1 MSVWS
6 WLKLSVCLWLLRKMI
21 KGTGWLL
28 LAGLAVAVWPVTAV
42 AVTGYVA
49 AWLRGWPPVRLGRV
63 AAAAL
68 PLTVI
73 WLGAEGARHTAW
85 QAIALAPVRDWA
97 HGWHHLTLTGVTRTF
112 LLVAPV
118 AIPVGLGLAALAWGW
133 RIYALT
139 TGIGG
144 WLASA
149 PITFDARQW
158 KHQVRTARG
167 RTAAPGSVP
176 LLARGARIGVG
187 GTIRAIGHR
196 WHPVFTVPHAA
207 CARHMVIVGATGS
220 GKTNLMM
227 RLWAGWFTAALAAAR
242 PQNAGR
248 GHRPLLVVLDCKGG
262 PDARTKANRTRRL
275 LYGAGARRVAI
286 WPDEARLSLWN
297 LPPNDLAVLLYQ
309 MIDSGTG
316 AAAYYADILQAVLT
330 LAIMAPGGPPLNAA
344 AFTDRLDV
352 RWLQRAWGDGRHA
365 EELARVRG
373 AARHLPDIQLRFATL
388 LGRLGPALDGP
399 GTLADADAW
408 YFILEG
414 TREPSVAEAQAMA
427 ITELAAHA
435 ATDLASE
442 PRAMLLAADDYSAV
456 SRRVPLS
463 NLYERGR
470 SLGIGVQVSAQT
482 WQGLGR
488 DEDERYRIAAT
499 ADGGIFLMHTPHP
512 EPLAALAGQR
522 RVLQTAHEFVG
533 ATWGDRGTTREGRA
547 WNADP
552 DLIRRLQVGQACYI
566 HRGAATFVQVARPV
580 ASPLGLLPARVPV
593 DLPAPRREA
602 AVRGIRV
609 RADPGQPQRC
619 PRTWR
624 LPMAVNPFD
633 ALGLPARP
641 DLTDEQVRAAWR
653 AIAAATH
660 PDRPGGGDVARYT
673 AATAA
678 YAVLRTPWGR
688 SEAFADLGADDRRHH
703 SATRRRCRRPG
714 ARRPAVPAILVRPAG
729 GSDRGHG
736 AAARPDP
743 SRPPAA
749 PGHPGPGRRAA
760 VPGRA
765 GLDPR
770 PARRAG
776 ASDRPD
782 YLVPAYRPLGPGT
795 PAVVRVRT
803 KANTDTALW
812 S

>member
-6 WLKLSVCLWLLRKMI
+6 WLKLTVCLWLLRKMV
-21 KGTGWLL
+21 KLTGWLL
-28 LAGLAVAVWPVTAV
+28 LAALAVAAWPVTAV
-42 AVTGYVA
+42 AFTGYVA
-49 AWLRGWPPVRLGRV
+49 AWLRGWPPVRLGR
-63 AAAAL
+63 AAAASL
-68 PLTVI
+68 PMTVI
-73 WLGAEGARHTAW
+73 WLGAEVRQQHAW
-85 QAIALAPVRDWA
+85 PAIALAPVRDWA
-97 HGWHHLTLTGVTRTF
+97 HGWHHLTPVGVTRTF

-118 AIPVGLGLAALAWGW
+118 AIPAGLGLAALLWGW

-158 KHQVRTARG
+158 KRQVRAARG

-176 LLARGARIGVG
+176 LLARGARIPVG

-196 WHPVFTVPHAA
+196 WHPVFSVPHTA

-248 GHRPLLVVLDCKGG
+248 GRRPLLVVLDCKGG

-286 WPDEARLSLWN
+286 WPDEARLSLWD

-330 LAIMAPGGPPLNAA
+330 LAITAPGGPPLNAA

-352 RWLQRAWGDGRHA
+352 RWLQGAWGDGRHP
-365 EELARVRG
+365 EELARAR
-373 AARHLPDIQLRFATL
+373 AAGRHLPDIQLRFATL

-482 WQGLGR
+482 WQGLGQN
-488 DEDERYRIAAT
+488 EDERYRIAAT
-499 ADGGIFLMHTPHP
+499 ADGGVFLLHTPYP
-512 EPLAALAGQR
+512 EPLAAMAGQR

-533 ATWGDRGTTREGRA
+533 ATWGDRGTTHQARA

-552 DLIRRLQVGQACYI
+552 DLIRRLAVGQACYI

-580 ASPLGLLPARVPV
+580 ASPLSLLPARVPV

-602 AVRGIRV
+602 A
-609 RADPGQPQRC
+609 
-619 PRTWR
+619 
-624 LPMAVNPFD
+624 
-633 ALGLPARP
+633 
-641 DLTDEQVRAAWR
+641 
-653 AIAAATH
+653 
-660 PDRPGGGDVARYT
+660 
-673 AATAA
+673 
-678 YAVLRTPWGR
+678 
-688 SEAFADLGADDRRHH
+688 
-703 SATRRRCRRPG
+703 PG
-714 ARRPAVPAILVRPAG
+714 AEPI
-729 GSDRGHG
+729 
-736 AAARPDP
+736 
-743 SRPPAA
+743 PPN
-749 PGHPGPGRRAA
+749 
-760 VPGRA
+760 
-765 GLDPR
+765 LD
-770 PARRAG
+770 
-776 ASDRPD
+776 D
-782 YLVPAYRPLGPGT
+782 VLGPGGARW
-795 PAVVRVRT
+795 P
-803 KANTDTALW
+803 
-812 S
+812 